1 MKRPSIYDI
10 YEGTVFRPPSEANSL
25 ILQITIG
32 CSYNR
37 CTFCDTYGD
46 KEFRI
51 KTFEDLKHDVELV
64 LPFYRHIDKIFL
76 ADGNALMLPTD
87 QLVQSLEYL
96 YEKFPNLKRVGVY
109 GCPGDILKKSEED
122 LKLLNEK
129 GLKIIYL
136 GLESG
141 SDKVLKRVKK
151 GALSKHM
158 IECANKVKA
167 SGILLSAIIILGLGG
182 RDLSDE
188 HGRETGRVLS
198 KMDPDYI
205 GGLTL
210 MLLPGT
216 PLYEEEKHG
225 KFKLLNTLEI
235 YPELRKIVEN
245 INVTNCIFR
254 INHASNYV
262 PIRGTLPED
271 KEEILKII
279 DHIIETGSDEFKPE
293 WMRGL

>member
-25 ILQITIG
+25 ILQITLG

-46 KEFRI
+46 KEFRV

-64 LPFYRHIDKIFL
+64 LPFYDHIDKIFL

-87 QLVQSLEYL
+87 QLVQSLELL
-96 YEKFPNLKRVGVY
+96 YDKFPKLERIGVY
-109 GCPGDILKKSEED
+109 GGPGDILKKSPED
-122 LKLLNEK
+122 LKLLKEK
-129 GLKIIYL
+129 GLGIIYL

-141 SDKVLKRVKK
+141 SDIVLKRVKK

-158 IECANKVKA
+158 IKCAEKVKA

-182 RDLSDE
+182 KELTDE

-198 KMDPDYI
+198 EMDPDYI
-205 GGLTL
+205 GALTL

-216 PLYEEEKHG
+216 PLYEEEKEG
-225 KFKLLNTLEI
+225 KFNLLNTLEI
-235 YPELRKIVEN
+235 YPELRKIVEGL
-245 INVTNCIFR
+245 NVTNCIFR
-254 INHASNYV
+254 VNHASNYV
-262 PIRGTLPED
+262 PIRGTLPKD
-271 KEEILKII
+271 KDEILKTI
-279 DHIIETGSDEFKPE
+279 DYVIETGSNEFKPE

>member
-1 MKRPSIYDI
+1 MKRPSIYDL

-25 ILQITIG
+25 ILQVTIG

-51 KTFEDLKHDVELV
+51 KSFEDLKRDVELV
-64 LPFYRHIDKIFL
+64 LPYYKNANKIFL
-76 ADGNALMLPTD
+76 ADGNALMLSTE
-87 QLVQSLEYL
+87 QLAQTLEYL
-96 YEKFPNLKRVGVY
+96 YEQFPNLERIGVY
-109 GCPGDILKKSEED
+109 GGPGDILNKPVDD
-122 LKLLNEK
+122 LKLLREK
-129 GLKIIYL
+129 GLGIIYL

-141 SDKVLKRVKK
+141 SDKILKRVKK

-158 IECANKVKA
+158 IKCAKKVKS

-182 RDLSDE
+182 QELTDV

-198 KMDPDYI
+198 EMDPDYI
-205 GGLTL
+205 GALTL

-216 PLYEEEKHG
+216 PLYEEEQEG
-225 KFKLLNTLEI
+225 KFKLLSPSEI
-235 YPELRKIVEN
+235 YPELRAIVDGLN
-245 INVTNCIFR
+245 LTNCIFR
-254 INHASNYV
+254 VNHASNYV
-262 PIRGTLPED
+262 PIRGTLPQD
-271 KEEILKII
+271 KNKILKTINQII
-279 DHIIETGSDEFKPE
+279 ATGTEDFKAE